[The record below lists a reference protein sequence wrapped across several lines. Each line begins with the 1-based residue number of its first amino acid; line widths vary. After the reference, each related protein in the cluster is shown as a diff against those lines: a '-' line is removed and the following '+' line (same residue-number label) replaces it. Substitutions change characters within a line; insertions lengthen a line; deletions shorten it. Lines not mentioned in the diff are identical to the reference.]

1 MDETLLNCPLCGGE
15 ARFET
20 YGGTACAVVCQS
32 CHCGTPTMSLVDGMA
47 AVNRW
52 NLRAERTCRNEL
64 SGYTDCMGRPVPDQ
78 FRCSEC
84 GGHSRTMF
92 DVGFGDMA
100 SKAPRYCPSC
110 GARVIAPDGGA

>member
-1 MDETLLNCPLCGGE
+1 MMDETLLNCPLCGGE

-52 NLRAERTCRNEL
+52 NLRAERTCRVAKAGEL
-64 SGYTDCMGRPVPDQ
+64 RSLGFDAPGYAPG
-78 FRCSEC
+78 CSEC
-84 GGHSRTMF
+84 GYRATEGMWDGWT
-92 DVGFGDMA
+92 
-100 SKAPRYCPSC
+100 YCPCC
-110 GARVIAPDGGA
+110 GARVVSSDGA

>member
-1 MDETLLNCPLCGGE
+1 MSETLRPCPFCGGE

-52 NLRAERTCRNEL
+52 NLRAERTCRNASFDPL
-64 SGYTDCMGRPVPDQ
+64 G
-78 FRCSEC
+78 FKCSEC
-84 GGHSRTMF
+84 GAE
-92 DVGFGDMA
+92 DYV
-100 SKAPRYCPSC
+100 
-110 GARVIAPDGGA
+110 DGGAVVWADGCPQDASYCPHCGAKVVGDDDR